1 MRKQFNKHKPLS
13 EHTLDRVQSKFDI
26 VPTVYDI
33 EDVLFNGNIIE
44 YKEIYTNNKLTD
56 KRIVV
61 RKGIHNNKYDL
72 VLVYSVK
79 WNKVVTAWK
88 NELSDN
94 HRTLDLRLYDNNPLI
109 ETLDE
114 G

>member
-1 MRKQFNKHKPLS
+1 MVIL
-13 EHTLDRVQSKFDI
+13 L
-26 VPTVYDI
+26 
-33 EDVLFNGNIIE
+33 NI
-44 YKEIYTNNKLTD
+44 KKYTNNKLTD